1 MRVLCHVLLLIIL
14 ASFRETFFDGLASES
29 HYFEE
34 FFSVPYTVVTVAPI
48 LKF

>member
-1 MRVLCHVLLLIIL
+1 MCHVLLLSMF
-14 ASFRETFFDGLASES
+14 ASFHETLFDGLATES

-34 FFSVPYTVVTVAPI
+34 FLSVPYTVVTVAQI

>member
-1 MRVLCHVLLLIIL
+1 MF
-14 ASFRETFFDGLASES
+14 ATFRETLFDGLTTES

-34 FFSVPYTVVTVAPI
+34 FLSVPYTVVTVAEI

>member
-1 MRVLCHVLLLIIL
+1 MCVLCHVLLLSIL
-14 ASFRETFFDGLASES
+14 ASFRETLFDGLATES

-34 FFSVPYTVVTVAPI
+34 FLSVPYTVVTIAPM

>member
-1 MRVLCHVLLLIIL
+1 MF
-14 ASFRETFFDGLASES
+14 ASFCETLFDGLATES

-34 FFSVPYTVVTVAPI
+34 FLPVPYTVVTAAPI